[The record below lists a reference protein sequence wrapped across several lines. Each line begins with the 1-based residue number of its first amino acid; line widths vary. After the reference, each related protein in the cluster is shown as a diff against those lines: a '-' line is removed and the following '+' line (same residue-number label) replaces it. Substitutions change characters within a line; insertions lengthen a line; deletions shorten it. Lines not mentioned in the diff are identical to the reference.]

1 MQIQTVG
8 ILSPGD
14 MGQAI
19 ASVLNQ
25 HGLSTVAALDGR
37 SDRTITLAKAANIQD
52 VGSLKQLVIA
62 SDVILSVLVPA
73 AAEEA
78 AKQVAETIGNVGKS
92 VLYID
97 CNAISP
103 QKVKSVAQIIES
115 AGGQFVD
122 ASIIGPPP
130 RVPNRTRIYAS
141 GKQASEFQQLQN
153 YGLDVRVIGDEIGQA
168 SGLKMCYAALTKG
181 LTAIGT
187 QLLIAAHRLNLDQQ
201 LWDELSNSQQELANI
216 LTRSIPSMTPKAHRW
231 VGEMEEIAETFQ
243 ALGLTERT
251 FQGAADI
258 YDLVKETSLGKETPE
273 ERKDTRNFSE
283 IITILSQETTSD
295 NFQTHSGDFQ
305 HE

>member
-25 HGLSTVAALDGR
+25 HGLRTVAALDER
-37 SDRTITLAKAANIQD
+37 SDRTIALALAANIQD

-62 SDVILSVLVPA
+62 SDVILSILVPA
-73 AAEEA
+73 AATEA
-78 AKQVAETIGNVGKS
+78 AKQVATTISNLGKS
-92 VLYID
+92 VLYVD
-97 CNAISP
+97 CNAMSDDKPLRVYAP
-103 QKVKSVAQIIES
+103 QKVKSIAQIISS

-141 GKQASEFQQLQN
+141 GKQAGTLQQLRN

-187 QLLIAAHRLNLDQQ
+187 ELLIAAHRLNLDEQ
-201 LWDELSNSQQELANI
+201 LWDELSHSQQELANI
-216 LTRSIPSMTPKAHRW
+216 LTRSIPSMTQSRS
-231 VGEMEEIAETFQ
+231 
-243 ALGLTERT
+243 
-251 FQGAADI
+251 
-258 YDLVKETSLGKETPE
+258 SLGGGNG
-273 ERKDTRNFSE
+273 RDCRN
-283 IITILSQETTSD
+283 LSSVGFD
-295 NFQTHSGDFQ
+295 
-305 HE
+305 